1 MDFAKLWQTT
11 GPYFRLAPVIR
22 LATYWLPL
30 FSLIPDRNAVIYRL
44 SIIIPVFNEAGL
56 IESALAALQPLRERG
71 AEVIVVDGGSTDGT
85 AELAA
90 SLACRVIRSP
100 RGRAVQMNAGAR
112 AATGGALLF
121 LHADTRLPAEAE
133 RILAEAF
140 AVGAVWG
147 RFDVRLSGGHPLLR
161 MVETLMNWRSRLT
174 GIATGD
180 QAMFVRREVFERIGG
195 FPEIPLMEDI
205 ALSKILK
212 RIARPACPG
221 ERVAV
226 SSRRWEERGIL
237 RTILL
242 MWWLRLRYFLGA
254 DPADLVRSYYRTST
268 PIDKD
273 S

>member
-1 MDFAKLWQTT
+1 
-11 GPYFRLAPVIR
+11 
-22 LATYWLPL
+22 L

-121 LHADTRLPAEAE
+121 LHADTQLPAGAD

-140 AVGAVWG
+140 AAGAVWG

-180 QAMFVRREVFERIGG
+180 QAMFVRREMFERIGG

-205 ALSKILK
+205 ALSKTLK
-212 RIARPACPG
+212 RIARPTCPE
-221 ERVAV
+221 ERVTV

-242 MWWLRLRYFLGA
+242 MWWLRLRYFFGA